1 MGHVRHA
8 RVLADGQDIG
18 ALDGAQRTGH
28 AAQAD
33 GDAHRRGR
41 PRGVPAALQGAA
53 RRPVFLLPGLRRPQ
67 HHAAGGTDVQRRAIQ
82 PRHGRYPPVHVRAD
96 GGGLGRLRIRERGS
110 RRHGIAGRPG
120 SRRRRR
126 PRDARHRRADH
137 SARRGHAPRNE
148 SHPARRRHRRSS
160 EPAPF
165 AGANAPRRRRRDHTR
180 RREAGVRARLG
191 GRRDRPR
198 VHRDPRGARGRVRD
212 APEEARGTFRRLP
225 PRASR
230 RPNRRRRR
238 RRRAGRAFE
247 EIQVLPEEE
256 GSRTEEERPRVRRA
270 PEADEHGE
278 GRDGCRSWTCEEQSD
293 KNDKFRDEGR
303 EGRESSRRRHAL
315 GFPQGSPRLRSRR
328 ALRRARGRG
337 RALGRRSRRG
347 HRARLPQ
354 ATRRRR
360 IRHGQE
366 EGPWRRPR

>member
-8 RVLADGQDIG
+8 RVLADGQDVG
-18 ALDGAQRTGH
+18 ALDGAQRSGH

-110 RRHGIAGRPG
+110 RRHGIVGRPG
-120 SRRRRR
+120 SWRRRRR
-126 PRDARHRRADH
+126 PRDARRRRADH
-137 SARRGHAPRNE
+137 SARRGHAPRHE
-148 SHPARRRHRRSS
+148 SHPARGRHRRSS

-165 AGANAPRRRRRDHTR
+165 AGANAPRRRRRDLTR

-238 RRRAGRAFE
+238 RRRARRAFE
-247 EIQVLPEEE
+247 EIQGLPEEE
-256 GSRTEEERPRVRRA
+256 GSRTEEECPRVRRA
-270 PEADEHGE
+270 PEANEAG
-278 GRDGCRSWTCEEQSD
+278 
-293 KNDKFRDEGR
+293 

-337 RALGRRSRRG
+337 RGLGRRSRRG

-366 EGPWRRPR
+366 EGPGRRPR